1 MPWYVVA
8 QIFGVFTI
16 IFEFA
21 SYQIEDRRK
30 YFFVNGIGCFF
41 WMWMFVAI
49 GLATGMNT
57 QLSLIVAATY
67 GTIRNFSFYMFRS
80 KDTPERKRAERIFLI
95 IIVAIAVVA
104 GVITVMNAPAQV
116 RWMHLLGAITAII
129 FVIGQY
135 LPGVHYS
142 RVSVVI
148 YAVAVIL
155 TQTPLNILEGNF
167 RWNIMGIMIELAK
180 ISSVIIFY
188 MRYNKGK
195 GELNGRQ

>member
-1 MPWYVVA
+1 
-8 QIFGVFTI
+8 
-16 IFEFA
+16 
-21 SYQIEDRRK
+21 
-30 YFFVNGIGCFF
+30 
-41 WMWMFVAI
+41 MFVAI

-80 KDTPERKRAERIFLI
+80 KNTPERKRAEKIFLI

-116 RWMHLLGAITAII
+116 RWMHLLGAITAIG

-148 YAVAVIL
+148 YAMAVIL

-180 ISSVIIFY
+180 IASVIIFY
-188 MRYNKGK
+188 MRYSNPKK
-195 GELNGRQ
+195 RGEAHGRQRYTGPVLRP